1 MDILLAAVNWFS
13 KTILSQP
20 AWIIGIIVVIG
31 YALLGK
37 KWYEVLAGFIK
48 ASVGYMILSVGS
60 SGLINVFRPVIVGLK
75 GRFNLS
81 AMVID
86 PYFGNNAVD
95 AGVKAAQAGDFSLAN
110 VSFLKGANISQYML
124 LLLFAYIL
132 NIALVAAK
140 KHTKLRSIFTTGN
153 VQVQQAATALWLIM
167 FCFPGLVGVPA
178 LIFMTIILGLY
189 WAVGSNL
196 TIGPTQELTDGAGF
210 AIGHQQMFGIFLASK
225 AAGWMNRRD
234 EVRRAKNPGKTS
246 VFDKKLEDIE
256 LPGWLSMF
264 NENMVSTAILMTLF
278 FGIIFIVIGPD
289 YLIKLTSE
297 GTLTGSAALVEGQSF
312 VFYILYNCFQFA
324 VYLTILQ
331 LGVRTFVAELTVSFT
346 GISSKLLKGS
356 VPGVDCAVTFGF
368 GSNNAVTLGF
378 MAGAV
383 GQFIAIGILLVT
395 KSPVLVVAGFIPLFF
410 DNAVLGVYANNK
422 GGLKACLIIPFIC
435 GLCQVFGCWLA
446 GVFGLCELS
455 KERLAPGEVF
465 PNGVIVSRPRLAAPA
480 VESFAELFAVWAIHA
495 GLSLFCSIA
504 EILKQWMIWADVGV
518 ILFEIVGIGI
528 AVILYGE
535 EVAGQI
541 VVVLGVDAHARRA
554 VGVVVEAV
562 AAADQLPA
570 VNLDPVPVDADV
582 ILCRSLDC
590 GLGFGALALRL
601 LDWSAA
607 PEDRGEGFGVGV
619 AVPNFFHA
627 VPSEF
632 LGLQSC
638 ADFFARLLVERDF
651 DAPEF
656 IVVGDG
662 VSHC

>member
-234 EVRRAKNPGKTS
+234 EVRRAKNPGKPS

-435 GLCQVFGCWLA
+435 GLCQVFGSALIASWVQMYA
-446 GVFGLCELS
+446 FGGYLGMFDWATVWPLFTVIM
-455 KERLAPGEVF
+455 KYLGWIGA
-465 PNGVIVSRPRLAAPA
+465 VIVIAFLVVIPQLQYKSAPKDENGNSAYFLEVEDYEKYAEYRDAA
-480 VESFAELFAVWAIHA
+480 ER
-495 GLSLFCSIA
+495 
-504 EILKQWMIWADVGV
+504 Q
-518 ILFEIVGIGI
+518 
-528 AVILYGE
+528 
-535 EVAGQI
+535 
-541 VVVLGVDAHARRA
+541 
-554 VGVVVEAV
+554 AV
-562 AAADQLPA
+562 AKA
-570 VNLDPVPVDADV
+570 
-582 ILCRSLDC
+582 
-590 GLGFGALALRL
+590 
-601 LDWSAA
+601 
-607 PEDRGEGFGVGV
+607 EGK
-619 AVPNFFHA
+619 
-627 VPSEF
+627 
-632 LGLQSC
+632 
-638 ADFFARLLVERDF
+638 
-651 DAPEF
+651 
-656 IVVGDG
+656 
-662 VSHC
+662 

>member
-1 MDILLAAVNWFS
+1 MDILLSAVTWFS

-60 SGLINVFRPVIVGLK
+60 GGLVSVFRPIIVGLK
-75 GRFNLS
+75 GRFNLT

-132 NIALVAAK
+132 NIVLVAAK

-153 VQVQQAATALWLIM
+153 VQVQQSATALWLIM
-167 FCFPGLVGVPA
+167 FCFPNLVSVPA
-178 LIFMTIILGLY
+178 LVLMTILLGLY

-196 TIGPTQELTDGAGF
+196 TIGPTQELTEGAGF
-210 AIGHQQMFGIFLASK
+210 AIGHQQMFGIFLSSK
-225 AAGWMNRRD
+225 IAGWMAKRD
-234 EVRRAKNPGKTS
+234 KVRHDKHPEKTS

-264 NENMVSTAILMTLF
+264 NENMVSTALLMTLF
-278 FGIIFIVIGPD
+278 FGIIYIVIGPE
-289 YLIKLTSE
+289 YLIKLTKE
-297 GTLTGSAALVEGQSF
+297 GTLTGTAALVEGQSF

-368 GSNNAVTLGF
+368 GSTNAVTIGF

-383 GQFIAIGILLVT
+383 GQFLAIGALILMH
-395 KSPVLVVAGFIPLFF
+395 SPVLVVAGFIPLFF
-410 DNAVLGVYANNK
+410 DNAVIGVYANNK
-422 GGLKACLIIPFIC
+422 GGLKACLILPFIC
-435 GLCQVFGCWLA
+435 GLCQVFGSALIASWVKMYAFGGYLGMFDWVTVWPIFTVIMKYLGWVGVALIIVFLLA
-446 GVFGLCELS
+446 IPQMQY
-455 KERLAPGEVF
+455 K
-465 PNGVIVSRPRLAAPA
+465 AAPKDENGNSTYFLE
-480 VESFAELFAVWAIHA
+480 VEDYEKYAEYRDA
-495 GLSLFCSIA
+495 A
-504 EILKQWMIWADVGV
+504 EKK
-518 ILFEIVGIGI
+518 
-528 AVILYGE
+528 
-535 EVAGQI
+535 
-541 VVVLGVDAHARRA
+541 
-554 VGVVVEAV
+554 AV
-562 AAADQLPA
+562 AAAEA
-570 VNLDPVPVDADV
+570 K
-582 ILCRSLDC
+582 
-590 GLGFGALALRL
+590 
-601 LDWSAA
+601 
-607 PEDRGEGFGVGV
+607 
-619 AVPNFFHA
+619 
-627 VPSEF
+627 
-632 LGLQSC
+632 
-638 ADFFARLLVERDF
+638 
-651 DAPEF
+651 
-656 IVVGDG
+656 
-662 VSHC
+662 